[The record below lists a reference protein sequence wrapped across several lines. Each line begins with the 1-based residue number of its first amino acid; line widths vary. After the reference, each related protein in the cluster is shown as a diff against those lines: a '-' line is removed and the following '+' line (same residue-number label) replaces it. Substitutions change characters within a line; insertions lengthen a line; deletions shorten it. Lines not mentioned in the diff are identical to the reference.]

1 MTWFTNVLWA
11 VVVSLV
17 SVVDPSFIAPKE
29 IDD

>member
-11 VVVSLV
+11 VVESLV
-17 SVVDPSFIAPKE
+17 SVVDPSFIAPKG